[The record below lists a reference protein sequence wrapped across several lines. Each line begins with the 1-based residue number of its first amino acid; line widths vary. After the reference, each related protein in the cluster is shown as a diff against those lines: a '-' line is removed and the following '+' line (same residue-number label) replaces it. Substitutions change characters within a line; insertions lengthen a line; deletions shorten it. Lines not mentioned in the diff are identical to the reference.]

1 MENEIRSKQ
10 PLSMEEETR
19 KEVSNEL
26 ISDALFRYRISIWQ
40 MKTMLHFVSLH
51 SPAGRS
57 SFILHFVLRLCV
69 RLMPIRPWQWCNDI
83 NRYCFNFDW
92 YVCNFIKWTLT
103 VFILP
108 TLAHSVCLSVPIHF
122 ADCRCPIGRS
132 LLTGLHNTNNVAF
145 GLLCAIVRSR
155 CYLLGLDGVWI
166 ENLHFR
172 FTWKCR
178 RLTPRRR
185 LPAFS
190 VLRLSSH
197 ADDSGIALSIRYH
210 TLCLHEHGLGSL
222 NKQHTLNALIAKWT
236 NGTESAWTSDRPKCE
251 AKINK

>member
-1 MENEIRSKQ
+1 MNA
-10 PLSMEEETR
+10 
-19 KEVSNEL
+19 
-26 ISDALFRYRISIWQ
+26 D
-40 MKTMLHFVSLH
+40 
-51 SPAGRS
+51 
-57 SFILHFVLRLCV
+57 C
-69 RLMPIRPWQWCNDI
+69 
-83 NRYCFNFDW
+83 
-92 YVCNFIKWTLT
+92 
-103 VFILP
+103 
-108 TLAHSVCLSVPIHF
+108 IHF
-122 ADCRCPIGRS
+122 ADSRSFRLSLCRFILPIAGVPS
-132 LLTGLHNTNNVAF
+132 DDHCLHDTNNVAF